1 MILAN
6 LATGL
11 YRNKHAL
18 RLASKTYTV
27 PDPVPGNGALK
38 EWREKRRFTTEDR
51 DPVSLPQRNVQ
62 ILWQI

>member
-1 MILAN
+1 LILAN

-38 EWREKRRFTTEDR
+38 KEGERSLRLRIEIWSLCLRRM
-51 DPVSLPQRNVQ
+51 
-62 ILWQI
+62 